1 MEKLAE
7 EAINDQDDPLK
18 NLATEELEETINEL
32 REILLNEVPEELNAQ
47 AFRVKVSE
55 RLIIQNS
62 VLNNIFHSNM
72 SI

>member
-1 MEKLAE
+1 MAE
-7 EAINDQDDPLK
+7 EAINDQDDLLK
-18 NLATEELEETINEL
+18 DLAIEELEETINEL
-32 REILLNEVPEELNAQ
+32 HEILLDEVPEELNTR

>member
-32 REILLNEVPEELNAQ
+32 REILLDEVPEELNAQ

>member
-1 MEKLAE
+1 MIK
-7 EAINDQDDPLK
+7 I
-18 NLATEELEETINEL
+18 TEELEETINEL
-32 REILLNEVPEELNAQ
+32 REILLDEVPEELNAQ

>member
-1 MEKLAE
+1 MAE

-18 NLATEELEETINEL
+18 DLAIEELEETINEL
-32 REILLNEVPEELNAQ
+32 HEILLDEVPEELNAR

>member
-18 NLATEELEETINEL
+18 NLAIEELEETINEL
-32 REILLNEVPEELNAQ
+32 REILLDEVPEELNAQ

>member
-1 MEKLAE
+1 MAE
-7 EAINDQDDPLK
+7 EAINDQDDLLK
-18 NLATEELEETINEL
+18 DLAIEELEETINEL
-32 REILLNEVPEELNAQ
+32 HEILLDEVPEELNAR